1 MTRSPGWRGAL
12 ASAAVLVAAPLA
24 GAQTAHAQ
32 SGGPYPPPYPPPP
45 HCLTLSATT
54 VHAGGRLG
62 FHGTGFAPRQRVE
75 AELRSFAVVLGTF
88 TADRY
93 GEVTDT
99 VTIPRRT
106 QPGFHH
112 FELIAR
118 HPHRKCA
125 VDIKVLHTKDRALL
139 ADPVNT
145 TTNTTTYDD
154 KQPERA
160 GLANTGS
167 GKALALGGAA
177 AGLIAAGGGTMLAVR
192 RRRSS

>member
-12 ASAAVLVAAPLA
+12 ASAAVLVAASLA

-54 VHAGGRLG
+54 VHAGDRLR
-62 FHGTGFAPRQRVE
+62 FRGTGFTPRQRVE
-75 AELRSFAVVLGTF
+75 ADLKSFAVVLGTF
-88 TADRY
+88 RADNR
-93 GEVTDT
+93 GDVTGT

-106 QPGFHH
+106 QPGSHT

-118 HPHRKCA
+118 YPHRKLA
-125 VDIKVLHTKDRALL
+125 VGIKVLPANSRAAL
-139 ADPVNT
+139 AGPVNT
-145 TTNTTTYDD
+145 SSVN
-154 KQPERA
+154 KQPEHA
-160 GLANTGS
+160 GLTNTGG
-167 GKALALGGAA
+167 GKALALGGAP
-177 AGLIAAGGGTMLAVR
+177 AGLIAAGGGTLLAVR